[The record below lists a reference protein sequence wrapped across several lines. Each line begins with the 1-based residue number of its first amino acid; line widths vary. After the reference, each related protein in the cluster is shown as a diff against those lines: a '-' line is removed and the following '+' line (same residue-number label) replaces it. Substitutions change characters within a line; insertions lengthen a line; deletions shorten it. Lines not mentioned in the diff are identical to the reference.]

1 MSEAKKDVSTDSSE
15 SAPKKTNTDA
25 GTNGEEQPLMKAA
38 KEMIEYATSQHFLAI
53 RDNTRGTVAL
63 MPIGW
68 VGEPSL
74 VVAEIKLED
83 LKSLL
88 KQL

>member
-1 MSEAKKDVSTDSSE
+1 MSESKKVEAESSTESEAKK
-15 SAPKKTNTDA
+15 TNTVA
-25 GTNGEEQPLMKAA
+25 GTSGEEQPLMKAA
-38 KEMIEYATSQHFLAI
+38 KEILEYATSQHFIAI

-68 VGEPSL
+68 VGEPAL

-83 LKSLL
+83 LRTLL

>member
-1 MSEAKKDVSTDSSE
+1 MPESKKDASE
-15 SAPKKTNTDA
+15 SSTVSETKKTNTDA
-25 GTNGEEQPLMKAA
+25 GTSGEEQPLLKAA

-53 RDNTRGTVAL
+53 RDNVRGTVAL

>member
-1 MSEAKKDVSTDSSE
+1 
-15 SAPKKTNTDA
+15 
-25 GTNGEEQPLMKAA
+25 MKAA
-38 KEMIEYATSQHFLAI
+38 KEMIEYATSQHFIAI
-53 RDNTRGTVAL
+53 RDTTRGTVAL

>member
-1 MSEAKKDVSTDSSE
+1 
-15 SAPKKTNTDA
+15 
-25 GTNGEEQPLMKAA
+25 MKAA
-38 KEMIEYATSQHFLAI
+38 KEILEYATSQHFIAI

-68 VGEPSL
+68 VGEPAL

-83 LKSLL
+83 LRTLL